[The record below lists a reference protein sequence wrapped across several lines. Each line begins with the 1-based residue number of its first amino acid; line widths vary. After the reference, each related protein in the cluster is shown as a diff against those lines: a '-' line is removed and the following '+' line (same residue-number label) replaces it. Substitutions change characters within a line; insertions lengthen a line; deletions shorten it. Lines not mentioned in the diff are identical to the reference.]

1 MQDIQSEHMEKK
13 ATALT
18 HESEQ
23 TGALAAAVQAHVLR
37 MWNDRHD
44 ARLAFH
50 NYAQAA
56 EVAERVA
63 FLAQEE
69 RAPADAAEVALLAAW
84 FFNIGYLENPA
95 APADASAIRAEFFLV
110 GQRCAP
116 ELIRRV
122 RACISAAYDINPPAT
137 TEAMLLRDAIAL
149 TDWGPNNTERLTL
162 LRLELEWLH
171 QKTFSDAEWRHW
183 TDNERR
189 RIRFYTAYAK
199 RHFEPALA
207 LLQARNGQEV
217 DTERSR
223 KRERKTE
230 RFERLARRPLRSSIQ
245 TYFRA
250 NYANHIRLSA
260 IADNKAHIMI
270 SVNSILLSV
279 AISLLTYQTLTN
291 RNPLYVLPIIL
302 FLVTSLTSLTFAV
315 LSSRP
320 RVTSIPP
327 TPGQVPSPV
336 FFGSFVHLTL
346 DQYEEATDA
355 MLRDGRLLFGNMTR
369 DLYHLGRVLDK
380 KYRLLTYSY
389 TVFLMGFV
397 ATVGAFLGA
406 YFLE

>member
-1 MQDIQSEHMEKK
+1 METKTI
-13 ATALT
+13 AFPVGG
-18 HESEQ
+18 ERIE
-23 TGALAAAVQAHVLR
+23 ALASAAQAHVLR
-37 MWNDRHD
+37 LWNERHD

-63 FLAQEE
+63 FLAREE
-69 RAPADAAEVALLAAW
+69 RAPDDAAEVALLAAW

-110 GQRCAP
+110 SQRCAP

-122 RACISAAYDINPPAT
+122 RGCIAAAYDAKPPGT
-137 TEAMLLRDAIAL
+137 PEAMLLRDAIAL
-149 TDWGPNNTERLTL
+149 TDWGPNSAERLAL
-162 LRLELEWLH
+162 LRLELEWLE
-171 QKTFSDAEWRHW
+171 QKTFSDAEWRLW
-183 TDNERR
+183 TDAERQR
-189 RIRFYTAYAK
+189 VRFYTSYAK

-207 LLQARNGQEV
+207 LLQARNGQAEE
-217 DTERSR
+217 TERPR

-320 RVTSIPP
+320 RVTSLPP
-327 TPGQVPSPV
+327 TPGQTPSPV

-369 DLYHLGRVLDK
+369 DLYYLGQVLDK

>member
-1 MQDIQSEHMEKK
+1 MERKT
-13 ATALT
+13 TASGRDSAPT
-18 HESEQ
+18 E
-23 TGALAAAVQAHVLR
+23 ALLGAVQAHVLR
-37 MWNDRHD
+37 LWNERHD
-44 ARLAFH
+44 ARLVFH

-63 FLAQEE
+63 LLAREE
-69 RAPADAAEVALLAAW
+69 QAPADVTEVALLAAW
-84 FFNIGYLENPA
+84 FFNIGYLEKPE

-110 GQRCAP
+110 NERCAP

-122 RACISAAYDINPPAT
+122 RLCINSAYDNHLPSTLEAT
-137 TEAMLLRDAIAL
+137 LLHDAIAL
-149 TDWGPNNTERLTL
+149 TDWGPNNAERLTL
-162 LRLELEWLH
+162 LRLELEGLH
-171 QKTFSDAEWRHW
+171 QKTFSDAEWRQW
-183 TDNERR
+183 TDAERR

-199 RHFEPALA
+199 RHIEPALA
-207 LLQARNGQEV
+207 LLQARNGQEK
-217 DTERSR
+217 EAELPR
-223 KRERKTE
+223 KREHKTE

-279 AISLLTYQTLTN
+279 AISLLTYQTLTQ
-291 RNPLYVLPIIL
+291 RNPLYVLPIIM

-320 RVTSIPP
+320 RVTSLPP
-327 TPGQVPSPV
+327 LPNQPPSPV

-346 DQYEEATDA
+346 EQYEEATDA

-369 DLYHLGRVLDK
+369 DLYHLGQVLDK

>member
-1 MQDIQSEHMEKK
+1 MERKS
-13 ATALT
+13 AAVVRQEEPAEAL
-18 HESEQ
+18 
-23 TGALAAAVQAHVLR
+23 LAAARSYVLQL
-37 MWNDRHD
+37 WNERHD
-44 ARLAFH
+44 PRLAFH

-56 EVAERVA
+56 EVAEYVA
-63 FLAQEE
+63 LLAAEE
-69 RAPADAAEVALLAAW
+69 RAPADVARAAMLAAW

-95 APADASAIRAEFFLV
+95 APADAGAIRAEFFLV
-110 GQRCAP
+110 SQGCALEVVHRVQQCVASAYQAGPPFTP
-116 ELIRRV
+116 E
-122 RACISAAYDINPPAT
+122 AA
-137 TEAMLLRDAIAL
+137 LLRDAVTLSTWEKDGA
-149 TDWGPNNTERLTL
+149 ERLAL
-162 LRLELEWLH
+162 LRLELELLG
-171 QKTFSDAEWRHW
+171 QKTFTDAEWDRW
-183 TDNERR
+183 VSAERLQV
-189 RIRFYTAYAK
+189 RFYTAYAK
-199 RHFEPALA
+199 RYFEPMLA
-207 LLQARNGQEV
+207 LQNVRRPPDEPPA
-217 DTERSR
+217 DKP
-223 KRERKTE
+223 KRERPVE

-279 AISLLTYQTLTN
+279 AISLLTYQTLTS
-291 RNPLYVLPIIL
+291 RNPLYVLPIII

-327 TPGQVPSPV
+327 APGQVPSPV

-346 DQYEEATDA
+346 DQYEAATDA

-369 DLYHLGRVLDK
+369 DLYHLGQVLDK